1 MTSINTGMNPETN
14 DRDTGSNSLEI
25 TQRTQIKRLPQRGN
39 YDRPLIHQ
47 ILDEGLI
54 CQVGFVV
61 EGQPFVIPTAYGR
74 VDDRL
79 YLHGSPASRM
89 LRTLKQGV
97 EVCVTVT
104 LLDGLVLARSAFHH
118 SMNYRSVVVFGRA
131 EVVED
136 AAEKI
141 AALKAFTEHV
151 IPGRWSELRPATQ
164 QEIAGTLVLSLP
176 LNEASAKVRTG
187 PPKDDEA
194 DYELPIWAGELPLRL
209 TPLAPVA
216 DPQLSVNV
224 DVPSSV
230 QQYSR
235 SLLEAAE

>member
-74 VDDRL
+74 VDDCL

-209 TPLAPVA
+209 APLAPVA
-216 DPQLSVNV
+216 DPRLSVNV

-230 QQYSR
+230 QHYSR
-235 SLLEAAE
+235 SLLETAE